1 MGDVTLFSHLSDIT
15 CCHRAI
21 PSPIVSSLGL
31 FYRLIILLSKYVLQ
45 IKMRIRLISENYSN
59 VNKDKNGG

>member
-21 PSPIVSSLGL
+21 LTPIESSLGL
-31 FYRLIILLSKYVLQ
+31 FYNLIILLSKYVLQ
-45 IKMRIRLISENYSN
+45 IKMRIYLISENY
-59 VNKDKNGG
+59 